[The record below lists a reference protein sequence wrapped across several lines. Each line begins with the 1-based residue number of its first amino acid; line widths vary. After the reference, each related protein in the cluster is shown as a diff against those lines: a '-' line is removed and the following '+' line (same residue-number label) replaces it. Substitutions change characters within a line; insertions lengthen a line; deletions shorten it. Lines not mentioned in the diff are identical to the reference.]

1 MNEQKQNNN
10 GKKSSSKRHSWFRK
24 KKKKNNNNN
33 GKRHDKLKFIPIG
46 GLGEIGKNMTAFEY
60 NNQIV
65 VVDCGMMFPEDGMY
79 GIDSVLPDFSY
90 LVENASKV
98 KGLVITH
105 GHEDHIGAI
114 PYLLKKINVPI
125 YATKFTM
132 GLIDHKLEEHRLIS
146 QAKRHVIAA
155 GNEVTIGDFRI
166 EFIHVNHSIADA
178 VALCIKTPAATV
190 FHTGDFK
197 IDFNP
202 VDGDII
208 DLQRIAA
215 LGNRGVDLLLCD
227 STNVE
232 ENGYAGSETEI
243 GKTFYDLFR
252 GNKKRIIVTTF
263 ASNVHRVQQII
274 NTAAVYNR
282 KVIINGRSMET
293 MVSVASDLGYL
304 DIPKNLVIDIHDM
317 KKYKPSQLVVIT
329 TGSQGEPMAAL
340 GRMANGNHKYL
351 QIGKDDTIIIS
362 ASPVP
367 GNEKMVA
374 EIINKLVD
382 LGAEVIYNKFANIH
396 VSGHA
401 KREELKIIHTLVK
414 PTFFMP
420 VHGEARMLKLHAD
433 LAESL
438 GMDAKNIRIQQN
450 GDVMQLSHKEFK
462 KIDEISA
469 EPVLVDGLGV
479 GDIGNIVLNDRKRLS
494 EDGLF
499 IVAITMK
506 NGKAVSG
513 PDIISRGF
521 VYMRESE
528 DLINGAKAT
537 VQKALKNCENKKV
550 TDWKTIKSDIQDA
563 LFRYLYKETQR
574 KPMILPI
581 LMEA

>member
-1 MNEQKQNNN
+1 
-10 GKKSSSKRHSWFRK
+10 
-24 KKKKNNNNN
+24 
-33 GKRHDKLKFIPIG
+33 
-46 GLGEIGKNMTAFEY
+46 
-60 NNQIV
+60 
-65 VVDCGMMFPEDGMY
+65 
-79 GIDSVLPDFSY
+79 
-90 LVENASKV
+90 
-98 KGLVITH
+98 
-105 GHEDHIGAI
+105 
-114 PYLLKKINVPI
+114 
-125 YATKFTM
+125 
-132 GLIDHKLEEHRLIS
+132 
-146 QAKRHVIAA
+146 
-155 GNEVTIGDFRI
+155 
-166 EFIHVNHSIADA
+166 
-178 VALCIKTPAATV
+178 
-190 FHTGDFK
+190 
-197 IDFNP
+197 
-202 VDGDII
+202 
-208 DLQRIAA
+208 
-215 LGNRGVDLLLCD
+215 
-227 STNVE
+227 
-232 ENGYAGSETEI
+232 
-243 GKTFYDLFR
+243 
-252 GNKKRIIVTTF
+252 
-263 ASNVHRVQQII
+263 
-274 NTAAVYNR
+274 
-282 KVIINGRSMET
+282 MET

-479 GDIGNIVLNDRKRLS
+479 GDIGNIVLNDRKRL
-494 EDGLF
+494 
-499 IVAITMK
+499 
-506 NGKAVSG
+506 
-513 PDIISRGF
+513 
-521 VYMRESE
+521 
-528 DLINGAKAT
+528 
-537 VQKALKNCENKKV
+537 
-550 TDWKTIKSDIQDA
+550 
-563 LFRYLYKETQR
+563 
-574 KPMILPI
+574 
-581 LMEA
+581 

>member
-1 MNEQKQNNN
+1 MKEQNNN
-10 GKKSSSKRHSWFRK
+10 EKKNNPKHRGWHFRK
-24 KKKKNNNNN
+24 KRNKKNNNVS
-33 GKRHDKLKFIPIG
+33 GKKREKLKIIPIG

-65 VVDCGMMFPEDGMY
+65 IVDCGMKFPDDDMY

-90 LVENASKV
+90 FVKNASKV

-105 GHEDHIGAI
+105 GHEDHIGGI
-114 PYLLKKINVPI
+114 PFLLKQVNVPI

-132 GLIDHKLEEHRLIS
+132 GLIDHKLEEHRLIG
-146 QAKRHVIAA
+146 QAKRHVISA
-155 GNEVTIGDFRI
+155 GSEVTIGDFHI
-166 EFIHVNHSIADA
+166 EFVHVNHSIADA

-197 IDFNP
+197 IDFHP

-232 ENGYAGSETEI
+232 EQGYTCSESEI
-243 GKTFYDLFR
+243 GKTFYDLFK

-274 NTAAVYNR
+274 NTAAIYNR

-293 MVSVASDLGYL
+293 MVSVAKDLGYL
-304 DIPKNLVIDIHDM
+304 DIPKNLLIDIHEM

-382 LGAEVIYNKFANIH
+382 LGAEVVYNKFANIH
-396 VSGHA
+396 TSGHA

-414 PTFFMP
+414 PKFFMP
-420 VHGEARMLKLHAD
+420 VHGEARMLKLHAN
-433 LAESL
+433 LAQSL
-438 GMDAKNIRIQQN
+438 GMDPKNIRIQQN

-462 KIDEISA
+462 KVSTIPA

-499 IVAITMK
+499 IVALTMK
-506 NGKAVSG
+506 NGKAISG

-521 VYMRESE
+521 VYMKESE
-528 DLINGAKAT
+528 DLIKGAKAT
-537 VQKALKNCENKKV
+537 VQKALKNCENKKQS
-550 TDWKTIKSDIQDA
+550 DWKTIKNEIQDA